1 MRFLAL
7 KRRLVG
13 VPRFVSIE
21 ANRVSSVTEWVLQRQ
36 AERWRVTVK
45 VNKIKAGNLRASV
58 LHKQWH
64 RRQGGSVKD
73 KGGWEDYRVCASI
86 SADVCVLAWIGWWD
100 PHLLCEKYIVTEWWG
115 SLNVSVCSVH
125 TMLGQLCPVNWLKTA
140 GVETVSTLA
149 ESAGTITCQS
159 IVMYILSAWRQT
171 TFPLKHIKSRRNTF
185 TTVTTE
191 RSEFAVLC
199 SWESSHWT
207 TKIHKLY
214 WSYKR
219 QTQW

>member
-1 MRFLAL
+1 MGLLAL
-7 KRRLVG
+7 KRRVVG
-13 VPRFVSIE
+13 VPRVVSTE

-58 LHKQWH
+58 LHKQCH

-73 KGGWEDYRVCASI
+73 KGGWEDYRVYVSI

-115 SLNVSVCSVH
+115 SLNVSVHSVH

-140 GVETVSTLA
+140 GAETVSTLA

-159 IVMYILSAWRQT
+159 IMSCLSC
-171 TFPLKHIKSRRNTF
+171 TFYLHGDKLPFFLRMSNQEEIQLQLLLQRG
-185 TTVTTE
+185 
-191 RSEFAVLC
+191 RSLQCYV
-199 SWESSHWT
+199 S
-207 TKIHKLY
+207 
-214 WSYKR
+214 
-219 QTQW
+219 